1 MDLLE
6 MVKMAFEKAWPQAIV
21 FLAAWF
27 IITRFILSPS
37 LQLFQNRKKYVS
49 DLEDGA
55 QQGRDKLESAL
66 KDYEERV
73 GSAKTKALEE
83 KMKIIQEGKEE
94 EEKILGE
101 AEKISRTIVEE
112 TAQKI
117 REERDRAKAFLQQEV
132 QVWSKMLV
140 EKGLGRPVQ

>member
-1 MDLLE
+1 MIKTALS
-6 MVKMAFEKAWPQAIV
+6 KAWPQAII
-21 FLAAWF
+21 FLFAWF
-27 IITRFILSPS
+27 IIARFILSPS

-49 DLEDGA
+49 DLEEGA

-73 GSAKTKALEE
+73 SAAKTKALEE
-83 KMKIIQEGKEE
+83 KMQIIQEGRAE

-117 REERDRAKAFLQQEV
+117 GEERDRAKAFLQQEV